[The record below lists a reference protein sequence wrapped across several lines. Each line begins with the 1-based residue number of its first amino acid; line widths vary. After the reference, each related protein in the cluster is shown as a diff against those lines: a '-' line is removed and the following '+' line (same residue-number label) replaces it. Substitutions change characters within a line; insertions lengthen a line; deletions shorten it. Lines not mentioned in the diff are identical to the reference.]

1 MGAKEANKTGKVV
14 LRTDNLTKHYGDLT
28 AVKDLSLDVYEGE
41 VFGFLGPNGAGKT
54 TSINMM
60 CGLLK
65 PDSGKVFIHGNPIN
79 GGDEGIRA
87 RVGMCPQDIVLWERL
102 TCLEQLQ
109 FVGQMYG
116 MRAGEAR
123 ERSEYLLDEL
133 GLSEK
138 RKQQARKLSGGMQ
151 RRLNLLMALV
161 HDPEIVVLDEPE
173 AGLDPQSRVK
183 VREYIQSLARVKTV
197 ILTTHNMD
205 EAERVSDRV
214 AIIDHGELLVLDTP
228 EALKKR
234 AGEGDVLEITLADH
248 QGAWQRDE
256 IKRAMANIGVEIHLD
271 AEQGLLVVRA
281 PDIASKL
288 TEILGGLQKL
298 EVGSGDVKL
307 RENSL
312 EDVFIQLTGR
322 RLRE

>member
-1 MGAKEANKTGKVV
+1 MPQVV
-14 LRTDNLTKHYGDLT
+14 LRTEGLTKHYGSLT
-28 AVKDLSLDVYEGE
+28 AVKELTLEVYEGE

-65 PDSGKVFIHGNPIN
+65 PDAGQVVIRGVPVT
-79 GGDEGIRA
+79 GGDPDLRA
-87 RVGMCPQDIVLWERL
+87 RVGVCPQEIVLWERL

-116 MRAGEAR
+116 LTGQEAR
-123 ERSEYLLDEL
+123 QRSERLLEEL
-133 GLSEK
+133 DLVSK
-138 RKQQARKLSGGMQ
+138 RDSQARTLSGGLQ
-151 RRLNLLMALV
+151 RRLNLAMALV

-183 VREYIQSLARVKTV
+183 VREHILSLARDKTI

-205 EAERVSDRV
+205 EAERVADRV
-214 AIIDHGELLVLDTP
+214 AIIDHGQLLVLDTP
-228 EALKKR
+228 EALKGQV
-234 AGEGDVLEITLADH
+234 GEGDVVDIRLNAPLDELAAERVQH
-248 QGAWQRDE
+248 V
-256 IKRAMANIGVEIHLD
+256 MAPLVSQTVVDPEH
-271 AEQGLLVVRA
+271 GLLTVRA
-281 PDIASKL
+281 FNAVGTLPS
-288 TEILGGLQKL
+288 ILKALAEAGVPAG
-298 EVGSGDVKL
+298 EVRV
-307 RENSL
+307 RENTL